1 MENVMTVAIKCHA
14 LTLNLYR
21 KNGLQ
26 SEMYRSIVSATVV
39 KVEEH
44 NDIWANGMK
53 YGIRY
58 K

>member
-1 MENVMTVAIKCHA
+1 MTVAIKCQA